1 MSLASMKRR
10 MEFYG
15 GAAQQDRMIRD
26 KLWSLLRATKYSYQ
40 AARFKRYPE
49 YDKEVVGVFNPG
61 TQNMDYDTKMISTPF
76 DSGYKVGDVF
86 RWENTQTLWIIYTQN
101 LTELAYFRGNTRRC
115 DYMIRWVDGDQELCE
130 TPMSVVGPNQPDKTR
145 MINGMMMGA
154 FNVPSGNLVCL
165 VTDNAKNRGY
175 FHQDQTFLIQGVG
188 YRVTQLDYVSMPGV
202 IQINACEYPVNKIE
216 DDVEEDIRNAWN
228 IQPVIPEHRTDYGID
243 GPLTVKP
250 YQEAEFEAIVK
261 GGTWFI
267 SENREGGKKL
277 PAKFVEYD
285 VSQKIVHVY
294 WDAPQRGGYTLMY
307 ELPNGTRYEK
317 YVLVESLM

>member
-26 KLWSLLRATKYSYQ
+26 KLWSMLRATKYSYQ
-40 AARFKRYPE
+40 AARFNKYPE
-49 YDKEVVGVFNPG
+49 YDREVVGVFNSS
-61 TQNMDYDTKMISTPF
+61 TQNMDYDTKLISTPF
-76 DSGYKVGDVF
+76 DSGYKPGDVF
-86 RWENTQTLWIIYTQN
+86 RWENTKTLWIICFQN
-101 LTELAYFRGNTRRC
+101 LSELAYFRGTTRRC
-115 DYMIRWVDGDQELCE
+115 DYMIKWVNGDKELCE
-130 TPMSVVGPNQPDKTR
+130 TPMAVVGPSQPDETR
-145 MINGMMMGA
+145 MINGTMQGA
-154 FNVPSGNLVCL
+154 FNAPSGNLVCL
-165 VTDNAKNRGY
+165 VTNNDQNQGY
-175 FHQDQTFLIQGVG
+175 FHLDQTFIIQGVG
-188 YRVTQLDYVSMPGV
+188 YRVTQLDCLSMPGV
-202 IQINACEYPVNKIE
+202 MQINAKEYPTNPIT
-216 DDVEEDIRNAWN
+216 DDVEEDITNAWN
-228 IQPVIPEHRTDYGID
+228 IQPIIPEHRTDYGIS
-243 GPLTVKP
+243 GPLSVKP

-285 VSQKIVHVY
+285 ISQKVVHVY